1 MPPIEDYKV
10 TVPEGESGDWRISR
24 FTVTEEA
31 AKLDAIRA
39 TFNGRGRY
47 CPAGTYT
54 RLTRAGQIIMSD
66 TRDEIRDHR
75 PFMELAEGKILISG
89 LGLGMVLNGC
99 LKKPDVAH
107 ATVIEISPD
116 VINLVG
122 NYYQDLYGDRL
133 TIINADIME
142 WKPPKGT
149 KYDYVWHDIW
159 DSLCGDNVKEMSY
172 LHRKFGKI
180 AQHQGSWGKLDCI
193 RENRRRE

>member
-1 MPPIEDYKV
+1 MTTIDDYKV
-10 TVPEGESGDWRISR
+10 SVPEGQSGDWKISR
-24 FTVTEEA
+24 FTVTEQT
-31 AKLDAIRA
+31 AKLEALRA
-39 TFNGRGRY
+39 NMHGHNRY

-54 RLTRAGQIIMSD
+54 RLTRAGQVIMSD

-75 PFMELAEGKILISG
+75 PFMELATGNILISG

-99 LKKPDVAH
+99 LKKPEVAH

-149 KYDYVWHDIW
+149 KYDFVWHDIW

-180 AQHQGSWGKLDCI
+180 AEIQGSWGKLECM
-193 RENRRRE
+193 RENRRRG